1 MRYTVTW
8 IPSARNE
15 LADIWVNATDKRAV
29 TAAANEIDR
38 LLGSD
43 AHLQGEEFGEVRIL
57 EEWPLVVTFRVS
69 PDDRLAEVTDV
80 RHL

>member
-15 LADIWVNATDKRAV
+15 LADIWVNATDKKAV
-29 TAAANEIDR
+29 ETAANRIDK
-38 LLGSD
+38 LLGRD
-43 AHLQGEEFGEVRIL
+43 AHTQGEEFGAVRIL

-69 PDDRLAEVTDV
+69 PDDCLAEVTDV
-80 RHL
+80 RHV